1 MISKSI
7 RRLSSFTSARSG
19 PLLSQQRSKLDNED
33 DDDDEHDSKKSHQ
46 RESWFAPL
54 LVLLLLVIDS
64 RDVSTKHL
72 SLVFVHVREQRPA
85 FERNGQSSITRT
97 TTTSTIQDSM
107 RVIFNTY

>member
-1 MISKSI
+1 MSAQSI
-7 RRLSSFTSARSG
+7 RRLASFTSASSD
-19 PLLSQQRSKLDNED
+19 PLLNQHRSKLGSE

-54 LVLLLLVIDS
+54 LVLLPLVIDS
-64 RDVSTKHL
+64 RDVSTKQL

-97 TTTSTIQDSM
+97 TTSTIQDSM